1 MAFKLD
7 PVSALGAIQA
17 IQKAKA
23 WQQQPFG
30 NTSPMRFSSG
40 LVGNKGSQIGSW
52 DIMDEQAKIITPE
65 VPFSTNATNTIL
77 GNHID
82 QYGNAAE
89 LGAQALGSL
98 GDVHR
103 SNKQYELAKELV
115 EKRNE
120 DIAKKNSGGGG
131 GGIWS
136 SVGKIAGGFLG
147 GAVAG
152 PAGVTIGSQAGGFF
166 GGLIG

>member
-1 MAFKLD
+1 MTFKLD
-7 PVSALGAIQA
+7 PVSALGAIQ
-17 IQKAKA
+17 KAKG
-23 WQQQPFG
+23 WQQQSFG
-30 NTSPMRFSSG
+30 GASPMSFSSG
-40 LVGNKGSQIGSW
+40 LVENKGSQIGPW

-89 LGAQALGSL
+89 LGAQALGNL
-98 GDVHR
+98 GAVHR
-103 SNKQYELAKELV
+103 SNKQYEFAKELAKQRKRDA
-115 EKRNE
+115 EK
-120 DIAKKNSGGGG
+120 KSGGGV
-131 GGIWS
+131 WS

-152 PAGVTIGSQAGGFF
+152 PAGATIGSQAGGFL
-166 GGLIG
+166 GGLFG